1 MRYFFMWTVL
11 LLLCHSAIYGQ
22 SVNRVYGHITDE
34 RGIALPGATVFVA
47 IKNVGTATDA
57 QGRFVIDKLD
67 AGVYSLEVN
76 FIGYKKRYVE
86 VKLPSSGSL
95 HIALEPDLHTL
106 NEVVVTDSLAAR
118 QRAENALSIE
128 HVDESFIRKH
138 LSGNLMKTLDRLP
151 GVDAIGIGAGQS
163 KPVIRGL
170 GFNRV
175 VVVTNGLRHESQQW
189 GADHGLEVDQF
200 AVAEVEVLKG
210 PASLQFGSDAIGGVI
225 DLKHEKIPESCS
237 VSGKAIATYNSNND
251 QFGGSVLAS
260 LRKTNYYFSVR
271 ASRTDYGDYRVP
283 TDSIDI
289 YGFKPA
295 LYNRRLRNTAGQEW
309 NGHLTFGYIGKHF
322 TNKTYFGILNQK
334 QGFFANA
341 RGLEPNRV
349 DLVLHDKSSRDV
361 QYPYQKV
368 QHLSFINS
376 SELFTERFRL
386 SADLGFQHNRREE
399 MSNYVAHGFMPA
411 VFPDSMS
418 FAEVLERAFDKYDA
432 SVNLRL
438 NWQMAEQKEVVLGFN
453 AGYQLNRIDGVNFII
468 PAYKQMNAGLYGLW
482 KQKFANNSM
491 LQAGLRL
498 DGGNIITERY
508 SDWFKSPVDQSNQDW
523 DYVIRAEAL
532 DRKFSAIIWS
542 VGYSKIL
549 KSSEWKFNLGK
560 SFRMPDAMELAANGV
575 NYHHFSYEIGDPSLQ
590 PETAYQF
597 DLGFEW
603 HHKSFAVG
611 LTPFISYFTN
621 YIYLNPGYER
631 DYSHGAGNQ
640 EYRYTQSE
648 VFRAGSEIHAHLTLR
663 KDLRLGLIG
672 DYVFSRQ
679 MSGEK
684 KGFGLPFSPPA
695 SVLLNME
702 YQAPDFGSLKKPYF
716 SVDFRWV
723 ARQNVVVPPED
734 PTPSYNVFNVAAG
747 ANLKFAGQNLELA
760 FQVQNLLN
768 TKYFN
773 HTSYYRLINVPEP
786 GRSFIVTLTLP
797 FYKYL
802 DHKI

>member
-1 MRYFFMWTVL
+1 MRYFFMLAGL
-11 LLLCHSAIYGQ
+11 LMLCHNVIYAQ

-34 RGIALPGATVFVA
+34 RGVALPGTTVFIA
-47 IKNVGTATDA
+47 IKNVGTTTDS
-57 QGRFVIDKLD
+57 QGRFVIDKLE
-67 AGVYSLEVN
+67 AGIYTLEVN

-86 VKLPSSGSL
+86 VKIPLANGL
-95 HIALEPDLHTL
+95 HIALVPDLLTL
-106 NEVVVTDSLAAR
+106 NEVVVVDSLAAR
-118 QRAENALSIE
+118 QRAENALTIE

-175 VVVTNGLRHESQQW
+175 VVVLNGLRHESQQW

-225 DLKHEKIPESCS
+225 DLKQEKIPESCS
-237 VSGKAIATYNSNND
+237 VSGKALATYNSNND
-251 QFGGSVLAS
+251 LFGSSVIAS
-260 LRKTNYYFSVR
+260 LRKTNYYFSAR
-271 ASRTDYGDYRVP
+271 ASRTDNGDYRVP

-295 LYNRRLRNTAGQEW
+295 LHDRRLRNTAGQEW

-322 TNKTYFGILNQK
+322 TNKTYFGILKQK
-334 QGFFANA
+334 QDFFANA

-349 DLVLHDKSSRDV
+349 DTELYDQSSRDIH
-361 QYPYQKV
+361 YPYQKV
-368 QHLSFINS
+368 QHLSLINS
-376 SELFTERFRL
+376 TELFKERFRI
-386 SADLGFQHNRREE
+386 SADLGFQHNQREE

-411 VFPDSMS
+411 VFPDSLP
-418 FAEVLERAFDKYDA
+418 FAEVLERAFDKYVA
-432 SVNLRL
+432 SANLRINL
-438 NWQMAEQKEVVLGFN
+438 QVTEKKEVVFGVN
-453 AGYQLNRIDGVNFII
+453 AGYQDNRIDGTSFII
-468 PAYKQMNAGLYGLW
+468 PAFRQLNAGLYGLW
-482 KQKFANNSM
+482 KQKLASNGM

-498 DGGNIITERY
+498 DGGNITTDRY
-508 SDWFKSPVDQSNQDW
+508 ADWFRSPVDQSNQEW

-532 DRKFSAIIWS
+532 DKMFSAIIWS
-542 VGYSKIL
+542 VGYSKVL
-549 KSSEWKFNLGK
+549 QSYEWKVNLGK
-560 SFRMPDAMELAANGV
+560 SFRMPGAMELAANGV
-575 NYHHFSYEIGDPSLQ
+575 NFHHFSYEIGDPSLK
-590 PETAYQF
+590 PETAYQL
-597 DLGFEW
+597 DVGFEW
-603 HHKSFAVG
+603 HHKTFALG
-611 LTPFISYFTN
+611 LTPFVSYLAN

-640 EYRYTQSE
+640 IYRYTQSE
-648 VFRAGSEIHAHLTLR
+648 VFRTGSELHAHITLL
-663 KDLRLGLIG
+663 KGLRLGLIG

-695 SVLLNME
+695 SVLLNAE
-702 YQAPDFGSLKKPYF
+702 YQARDFERLKQPYI
-716 SVDFRWV
+716 SIDFRWV
-723 ARQNVVVPPED
+723 ARQNTVVPPED
-734 PTPSYNVFNVAAG
+734 PTPAYQVFNVAAG
-747 ANLKFAGQNLELA
+747 ANLSLAGHNLELA

-797 FYKYL
+797 FYKNL